1 MNESIIKDIYTILEK
16 LNDGPIDLS
25 EEEIDKTGEAIKEA
39 LRHWSTPKPTSEFT
53 VRMSNLGK
61 PLRQL
66 WFDKKKQKH
75 AERIPAHTFIKF
87 LYGHLMEEIVL
98 MFVRMAGYEVTDQQK
113 EVDLKG
119 IKGHI
124 DCKINGEIVDVKTAS
139 NFAFKKF
146 ADGSLHENDTF
157 GYLMQLAAYEAA
169 EKSEQGGFLAINKES
184 GQLAYYSPFDV
195 FKPNPNKKIDNILKV
210 LEEDTP
216 PEICY
221 QPVAEGKQ
229 GNMRLDKTCVYCSH
243 KRECWR
249 DANGGQGLRAF
260 KYANGVKYFT
270 RVSSL
275 PKVDEIPLL

>member
-1 MNESIIKDIYTILEK
+1 MAKRLVPEAQTPRQVVNRADQIK
-16 LNDGPIDLS
+16 
-25 EEEIDKTGEAIKEA
+25 
-39 LRHWSTPKPTSEFT
+39 R
-53 VRMSNLGK
+53 
-61 PLRQL
+61 
-66 WFDKKKQKH
+66 KQKEFVSTNEASTTLLDVDGAIMWH
-75 AERIPAHTFIKF
+75 MKNKIKPK
-87 LYGHLMEEIVL
+87 V
-98 MFVRMAGYEVTDQQK
+98 
-113 EVDLKG
+113 VD
-119 IKGHI
+119 
-124 DCKINGEIVDVKTAS
+124 NGEVVDVKTAS
-139 NFAFKKF
+139 NYAFKKF

-169 EKSEQGGFLAINKES
+169 EESKQGAVLAVNKES

-195 FKPNPNKKIDNILKV
+195 FKPDPNKKIENILQV

-260 KYANGVKYFT
+260 KYATGIKYFT